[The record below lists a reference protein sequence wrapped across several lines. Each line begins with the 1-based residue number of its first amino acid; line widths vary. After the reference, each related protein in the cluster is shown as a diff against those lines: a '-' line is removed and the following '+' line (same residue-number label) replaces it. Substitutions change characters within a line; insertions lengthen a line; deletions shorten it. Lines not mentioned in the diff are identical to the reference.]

1 MIISLVHMPADGL
14 RFEHQYRAGEL
25 ETGDFSFEMER
36 PIQVSGRVDRAGP
49 DMRLRG
55 EIKTS
60 ISAPCDRC
68 LKQVTINLDSPF
80 DLLYTPEDPGGN
92 QAGEFELQTR
102 DLDFALYQ
110 NDEINLDD
118 LVLEQLELSL
128 PSRVLCQAE
137 CLGLC
142 SQCGVDLNIEKCNC
156 RQQVDP
162 RWQALADWKDSS
174 EKE

>member
-1 MIISLVHMPADGL
+1 MIISLVHMTADGL
-14 RFEHQYRAGEL
+14 KFDHQYRAGEL
-25 ETGDFSFEMER
+25 ETGDFSFEMQQ
-36 PIQVSGRVDRAGP
+36 PVLVSGRVERAGP

-55 EIKTS
+55 EIKAS

-68 LKQVTINLDSPF
+68 LKQVTISIDSPF
-80 DLLYTPEDPGGN
+80 DLLYTPEDPGEN
-92 QAGEFELQTR
+92 KAGEFELQTR
-102 DLDFALYQ
+102 DLDFALYS

-128 PSRVLCQAE
+128 PSRVLCNQD

-142 SQCGVDLNIEKCNC
+142 PQCGIDLNAEKCNC

-162 RWQALADWKDSS
+162 RWQALADLKEKA